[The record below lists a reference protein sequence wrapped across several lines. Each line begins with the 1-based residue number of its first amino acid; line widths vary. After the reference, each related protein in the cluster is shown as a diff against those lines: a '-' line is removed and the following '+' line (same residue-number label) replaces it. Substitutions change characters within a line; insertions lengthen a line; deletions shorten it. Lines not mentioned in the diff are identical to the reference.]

1 MWLQQS
7 EQEETSTRRG
17 CAKLGYVSIERSL
30 DFEGQ
35 WESIKVLS
43 RVIACYTFFFFH
55 RATFWLLFKVLV
67 GLEEGKK
74 QGKEESRKTSLEI
87 ISIVQVR
94 DIGDMV

>member
-1 MWLQQS
+1 ML
-7 EQEETSTRRG
+7 
-17 CAKLGYVSIERSL
+17 Y
-30 DFEGQ
+30 
-35 WESIKVLS
+35 
-43 RVIACYTFFFFH
+43 FFAPY

-74 QGKEESRKTSLEI
+74 WGKEESRKTSLEI